1 MKDENISW
9 VDWLWLLQKHFDD
22 LCWLLPGSDHFFC
35 NGLHVRKRGPLKRTD
50 KFSTERLL
58 SELCWLCYTQIFA
71 GNTIHKNDLHQ
82 KWNKRLNDISKIKR
96 LWRTLCHRASWLVRT
111 GSLRKESD
119 RRLQRNEKLWLM
131 LLLNCWPRNF
141 VNKQIWWVTFTCHF
155 SVWAILFWLLPT
167 FSSKSRC

>member
-1 MKDENISW
+1 MIFVGCSPVQTISFVMAYMYENEGHQNVQTS
-9 VDWLWLLQKHFDD
+9 
-22 LCWLLPGSDHFFC
+22 
-35 NGLHVRKRGPLKRTD
+35 
-50 KFSTERLL
+50 FSTERLL

-119 RRLQRNEKLWLM
+119 KRLQRNEKLWLM